1 MNVDILNNVFREMQ
15 DKGEFINLSRLKTS
29 LVRKKDNI
37 IETIRK
43 RKKGAGET
51 FIKVMMN
58 LAIVKLAATMVTL
71 LVMTTLFFTHL
82 HVFAPITT
90 QFSKWVSSP
99 LVGFIVTILIIKFI
113 GISVG
118 LTLTLLAAKN
128 MTIKDVRLCVKELGK
143 TRLRVFLRRKVQ
155 PQISY

>member
-128 MTIKDVRLCVKELGK
+128 MTIKDVRLCVKELCK

>member
-1 MNVDILNNVFREMQ
+1 MNVNILNNVFREMQ
-15 DKGEFINLSRLKTS
+15 DKGKFINLSRLKTS
-29 LVRKKDNI
+29 LVCKRDSI

-51 FIKVMMN
+51 FVKVMMR
-58 LAIVKLAATMVTL
+58 LAIIKLALTMITL
-71 LVMTTLFFTHL
+71 MVMTTLFFTHL
-82 HVFAPITT
+82 HVFTPITL

-118 LTLTLLAAKN
+118 LTLTILAAKN
-128 MTIKDVRLCVKELGK
+128 MTIKDVRLYVKELCK
-143 TRLRVFLRRKVQ
+143 IRLRVFLRKKVQ
-155 PQISY
+155 LQINY